1 MNRKVAFII
10 ALQAFLIIV
19 LFWVLVFYGKDEYNA
34 YHQAQ
39 EEEVATPN
47 RVNQVKGATVV
58 TLSKDGQKQS
68 DIQTVSLAGSQHQKT
83 LNTLGNVISIDT
95 LIELRTR
102 YLNAKAN
109 ANIARASLANS
120 QQDYQRMQTLNKD
133 EKNVSDQAMLAAQA
147 AFKADQAKVQAAET
161 EANNLNDT
169 MRQTWGETLA
179 NEASKAPASPSLQSL
194 LQHKEVLLLITLP
207 VDSNVNTGETIS
219 VVPTGAQTKSINAK
233 LVAASP
239 QTDSTIQGRTYYFRA
254 PAENLRAGMRVSV
267 EMNAASTDRKTMTK
281 DSNGVTVPASAVV
294 WYAGKPWVYK
304 KESEESFIRLPISTD
319 NEINGVWFNLSEQLT
334 AGDKLVVNGAQL
346 LLSEEFK
353 YQIKNE
359 NQD

>member
-1 MNRKVAFII
+1 MNRKVALIVG
-10 ALQAFLIIV
+10 LQAFLIIV
-19 LFWVLVFYGKDEYNA
+19 LFWVLVFYGKDEYDSYNL
-34 YHQAQ
+34 AQ

-58 TLSKDGQKQS
+58 TLSQDAQQQS
-68 DIQTVSLAGSQHQKT
+68 DIQTVSLNTSQHQKT
-83 LNTLGNVISIDT
+83 LNALGNVISIDT

-109 ANIARASLANS
+109 ANIARAALANS
-120 QQDYQRMQTLNKD
+120 KLDYQRMQTLNKD
-133 EKNVSDQAMLAAQA
+133 DKNVSDQVVIAAQA

-179 NEASKAPASPSLQSL
+179 NEATKDPASASLQAL
-194 LQHKEVLLLITLP
+194 LLHKEVLLLITLP
-207 VDSNVNTGETIS
+207 ADINVNVGESIN
-219 VVPTGAQTKSINAK
+219 VMPTGTKTKSISAE

-254 PAENLRAGMRVSV
+254 LAENLRAGMRVSV
-267 EMNAASTDRKTMTK
+267 EMKDASNSQPSD
-281 DSNGVTVPASAVV
+281 GVTVPASAVV

-304 KESEESFIRLPISTD
+304 KLNQDHFIRLPIHTD
-319 NEINGVWFNLSEQLT
+319 NESNGGWFNRSKQLT
-334 AGDKLVVNGAQL
+334 SGDSLVVNGAQL

>member
-1 MNRKVAFII
+1 MNRKATLII
-10 ALQAFLIIV
+10 GLQAFLIIV
-19 LFWVLVFYGKDEYNA
+19 LFWVLVFYGKDEYDSYN
-34 YHQAQ
+34 QAQ

-47 RVNQVKGATVV
+47 RVSQSKGATIVE
-58 TLSKDGQKQS
+58 LSKDAQKQS
-68 DIQTVSLAGSQHQKT
+68 DIQTVSLDGSQHQKT
-83 LNTLGNVISIDT
+83 LNALGNVISIDA

-120 QQDYQRMQTLNKD
+120 KQDYQRMQSLNKD
-133 EKNVSDQAMLAAQA
+133 DRNVSDQVMLAAQA
-147 AFKADQAKVQAAET
+147 AFKSDQAKVQAAET

-179 NEASKAPASPSLQSL
+179 NEAIKDPASPSLQSL

-207 VDSNVNTGETIS
+207 LDNNVKAGESIS
-219 VVPTGAQTKSINAK
+219 VVPTAAKTKAISAK

-239 QTDSTIQGRTYYFRA
+239 QTDTTIQGRTYYFRA
-254 PAENLRAGMRVSV
+254 PAENLRAGMRVTV
-267 EMNAASTDRKTMTK
+267 EMKDATASGKASD
-281 DSNGVTVPASAVV
+281 GVTVPANAVV

-304 KESEESFIRLPISTD
+304 KQNEERFIRLPINTD
-319 NEINGVWFNLSEQLT
+319 NEVNGGWFNRSQSL
-334 AGDKLVVNGAQL
+334 APGDQLVVNGAQL